1 MAVTVR
7 VVALP
12 KGIEDMTK
20 QSDVGHLALRPEA
33 EKILVR
39 ARPKVP
45 VWTDKNGSP
54 IAGQWRWWV
63 RGGKGPQGAF
73 AQAIVTGSGTQ
84 LAEFG
89 GARSRAYAMLRSSL

>member
-33 EKILVR
+33 EKVLTSARGR
-39 ARPKVP
+39 APS
-45 VWTDKNGSP
+45 WSATQ
-54 IAGQWRWWV
+54 QWRWWTKA
-63 RGGKGPQGAF
+63 GKGPQGAF

-84 LAEFG
+84 LAEWG
-89 GARSRAYAMLRSSL
+89 GARSRPYAMLRSSL